1 MSPPD
6 SAHLHN
12 VHRTSAPLAASWWKP
27 DKTWRPRK
35 NKCNRIKW
43 PLRHSGEHQGRATW
57 PPSSSC
63 SFSKSIKFNS
73 IGHQRNVEMNSIN
86 RRHCHHSLELIRL
99 IILSVERWLNLH
111 TSPAVINNKVV
122 PFIHL
127 QCNAPVNVTTTHLI
141 TAERSTAKFTLI
153 VDPRWRLIGLNQRIS
168 HPITTLFSPR
178 FAYSN
183 VQLTPSESRDLSAS
197 RNRPDHCLNKFE
209 WINAINKIFQNS
221 KGGRFIQPVGRCTA
235 LMAPMNEMNENGRN
249 HFWETAQQSNWIFF
263 WSNTLIHLHVNGTV
277 SEILIHLKTINLKF
291 MNKSSYLF
299 H

>member
-63 SFSKSIKFNS
+63 SFSKNIKFNS

-111 TSPAVINNKVV
+111 TSPAVNKQQSCSVHS
-122 PFIHL
+122 FAM
-127 QCNAPVNVTTTHLI
+127 Q
-141 TAERSTAKFTLI
+141 RSS
-153 VDPRWRLIGLNQRIS
+153 QRYYNS
-168 HPITTLFSPR
+168 SD
-178 FAYSN
+178 YSR
-183 VQLTPSESRDLSAS
+183 T
-197 RNRPDHCLNKFE
+197 F
-209 WINAINKIFQNS
+209 NS
-221 KGGRFIQPVGRCTA
+221 KVHVDCWPK
-235 LMAPMNEMNENGRN
+235 MAAYWTES
-249 HFWETAQQSNWIFF
+249 T
-263 WSNTLIHLHVNGTV
+263 
-277 SEILIHLKTINLKF
+277 
-291 MNKSSYLF
+291 NKSSNHDF
-299 H
+299 V